1 MNIGDFESV
10 VNRIRNGET
19 KSVLD
24 MVDFYPDLLTYHGS
38 HGHTLLHHACIT
50 RNFNLVFGLIKNN
63 TNINAKDLS
72 ELEPIVLAA
81 NYGAFEI
88 VVLLIDNGSNPNS
101 RNNGMSALSVACQ
114 LDHIDIALYLITKG
128 ANLMEI
134 IYNNKTALDFIG
146 WCKTLTNKEKEE
158 RCNMLHYAYNKRIKD
173 ENWKRRMPFMI
184 VMVENKFLPLIINN
198 LALKLS
204 TTFLTNNQKIPTI
217 ILDTPEKKKLYIIS
231 KVFCNIDLV
240 RIIGKFI

>member
-1 MNIGDFESV
+1 MNIGDFESI
-10 VNRIRNGET
+10 VNRIRNRET
-19 KSVLD
+19 KSVLN
-24 MVDFYPDLLTYHGS
+24 MIDFYPDLLTYHGS
-38 HGHTLLHHACIT
+38 HGHTLLHHACIN
-50 RNFNLVFGLIKNN
+50 RNFNLVLGLIKKQV
-63 TNINAKDLS
+63 NINAKDLS
-72 ELEPIVLAA
+72 ELEPIILAV
-81 NYGAFEI
+81 NYGPLEI
-88 VVLLIDNGSNPNS
+88 VVLLIDNGANPNS

-134 IYNNKTALDFIG
+134 IYTNKTALDFIG

-158 RCNMLHYAYNKRIKD
+158 RCNVLHYAYNKRIKD
-173 ENWKRRMPFMI
+173 ENWKRRMPFMM
-184 VMVENKFLPLIINN
+184 VMVENNFLQLTINN

-204 TTFLTNNQKIPTI
+204 AVFLTNNQKIPPI
-217 ILDTPEKKKLYIIS
+217 VLDSPEKKKLYIIS

>member
-10 VNRIRNGET
+10 LNRIRNGET

-24 MVDFYPDLLTYHGS
+24 MVDFYPDLLTYRGNN
-38 HGHTLLHHACIT
+38 GQTLFHYTCIT
-50 RNFNLVFGLIKNN
+50 RNFNLALGLIKRNAN
-63 TNINAKDLS
+63 VNAKDSS
-72 ELEPIVLAA
+72 ELEPIVVAT

-88 VVLLIDNGSNPNS
+88 VALLIDNGANVNS
-101 RNNGMSALSVACQ
+101 RNSGMSALSVACQ
-114 LDHIDIALYLITKG
+114 VDNIDIALYLICKG
-128 ANLMEI
+128 ANLMEV

-146 WCKTLTNKEKEE
+146 WCAILTNKQKEE
-158 RCNMLHYAYNKRIKD
+158 RCIMLRYAYNKRIKD
-173 ENWKRRMPFMI
+173 DNWKRRLPFMM
-184 VMVENKFLPLIINN
+184 VMVENKFLQLIINN

-204 TTFLTNNQKIPTI
+204 TAILTSNQKIPAI
-217 ILDTPEKKKLYIIS
+217 ILDTPEKKKFYIIS